1 MRLLNFKAKVEAELE
16 AEKWERVARMTEEDG
31 GKVMAA
37 KEVRLRFKEIERSGF
52 QVSGSNPENNLPD
65 VTEADMDPIDRELA
79 GVGEVDGVSDLSD
92 VEHSD
97 LDESMS
103 LEQDICTEDA
113 HTQELTQELT
123 QVKHKS

>member
-1 MRLLNFKAKVEAELE
+1 
-16 AEKWERVARMTEEDG
+16 MTEEDG

-52 QVSGSNPENNLPD
+52 QVSGSNPEDNLPD

-79 GVGEVDGVSDLSD
+79 GVGEVDGMSGWSDA
-92 VEHSD
+92 EHSY

-103 LEQDICTEDA
+103 IEQDICTEDA
-113 HTQELTQELT
+113 HTQELTEGDLGPARIIEFS
-123 QVKHKS
+123 VG

>member
-1 MRLLNFKAKVEAELE
+1 
-16 AEKWERVARMTEEDG
+16 MTEEDG

-103 LEQDICTEDA
+103 LEQDICTEDV
-113 HTQELTQELT
+113 HTQELTR
-123 QVKHKS
+123 VKQKVD

>member
-1 MRLLNFKAKVEAELE
+1 MRILNFKAKVEAELE
-16 AEKWERVARMTEEDG
+16 MEKWERVARMTEEDG

-37 KEVRLRFKEIERSGF
+37 KEVRLRFKEIERNGF
-52 QVSGSNPENNLPD
+52 QVRSSNPENNLPD

-79 GVGEVDGVSDLSD
+79 GVGEVDGASGLSD
-92 VEHSD
+92 VERSY

-113 HTQELTQELT
+113 HTQEPIRGKQK
-123 QVKHKS
+123 VD